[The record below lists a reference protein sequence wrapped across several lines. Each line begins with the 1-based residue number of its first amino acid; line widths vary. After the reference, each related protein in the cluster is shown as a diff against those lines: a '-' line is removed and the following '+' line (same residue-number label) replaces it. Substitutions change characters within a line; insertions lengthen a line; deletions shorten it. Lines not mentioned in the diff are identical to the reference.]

1 MKSINLKVKS
11 YQIYIYQI
19 VNNCRFKQKKTNLF
33 KFVFKDITIKIIIK

>member
-19 VNNCRFKQKKTNLF
+19 VNNCRFKQKKRTYLSSF
-33 KFVFKDITIKIIIK
+33 LKILQLKS